1 MINKSVPSSPIL
13 TIPKMKGQMEGQMEG
28 KRRRDR
34 YCSVDT
40 KNQENCT
47 LMDIDENDSNRK
59 FSYLQMLLKRYYM
72 NNNI

>member
-1 MINKSVPSSPIL
+1 
-13 TIPKMKGQMEGQMEG
+13 MKGQMEG

-47 LMDIDENDSNRK
+47 LMDIDENDSNCK

>member
-1 MINKSVPSSPIL
+1 
-13 TIPKMKGQMEGQMEG
+13 MKGQMEGQMKGQMEG

-59 FSYLQMLLKRYYM
+59 FFYLQLMLLKGYCLTYQKCY
-72 NNNI
+72 

>member
-1 MINKSVPSSPIL
+1 
-13 TIPKMKGQMEGQMEG
+13 MKGQMEGQMEG

-72 NNNI
+72 NNNIWLQYSGSGRYW

>member
-1 MINKSVPSSPIL
+1 
-13 TIPKMKGQMEGQMEG
+13 MKGQMEG

-72 NNNI
+72 NNDI